1 VTSSTSCAGTPCGPG
16 RSATEVEISE
26 SLIAG
31 GQAAL
36 REVLRALRR
45 MDEGRY
51 GRCQDCGEQLPIE
64 RLEVLPQVSQCMACQ
79 REAEGA

>member
-1 VTSSTSCAGTPCGPG
+1 
-16 RSATEVEISE
+16 
-26 SLIAG
+26 
-31 GQAAL
+31 
-36 REVLRALRR
+36 